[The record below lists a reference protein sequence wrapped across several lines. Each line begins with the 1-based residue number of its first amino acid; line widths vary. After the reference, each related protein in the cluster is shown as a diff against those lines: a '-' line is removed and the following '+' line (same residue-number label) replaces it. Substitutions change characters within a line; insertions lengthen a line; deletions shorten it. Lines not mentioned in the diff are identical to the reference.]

1 MKYTVMSGDFR
12 LSVDSDTPR
21 GAAEQALTLWKLKQN
36 KPSLAKILVVV
47 KPDSTEVYLPT
58 QELMAGQV

>member
-21 GAAEQALTLWKLKQN
+21 GAAEQAIALWRLKQN

-47 KPDSTEVYLPT
+47 KPDNNEVYLPT
-58 QELMAGQV
+58 EQLMAT